1 MQDLLRLD
9 ECRSESRVYT
19 LGLTKIH
26 TPLDWRQ
33 WDTCLA
39 DHPDSTYRNYLVNG
53 LRDGFRIG
61 FDYNL
66 APHLRSARSNMQT
79 ASQRPEVIR
88 EYLAEECSEGRVLG
102 PLDPSLY
109 PFVHTSRFG
118 VIPKGSSGKWRLIV
132 DMSAPEGASVNDG
145 ISKSLSSLSYIG
157 VQDAVE
163 GIQHLGP
170 GALLAKIDIKSAYR
184 HVPIHPDDR
193 WLTGMI
199 WDGALFID
207 TALPFGLRSAP
218 KIFTAL
224 ADAAEWI
231 LRKAGVSF
239 IIHYLDDFLI
249 IGAPNSPECRSAL
262 RIVMETFA
270 RLGLPLA
277 INKLEGPTMCLDFL
291 GFELDSWRM
300 EVRLPREKLLELQ
313 HLIRQWVAKKS
324 CTRKELKSL
333 TGKLGHAAK
342 VVQPGK
348 TFMRRMFELQS
359 GVHQPY
365 HHVRLNSDFRS
376 DILWWDTFLESWN
389 GISMIP
395 LVQQPSIHIWTD
407 ASGSFGCG
415 AWEPLSK
422 HWIKM
427 EWPNEAG
434 HRWLQLDDESIT
446 LKELLPIILACAVWG
461 KSLKNARVTVHCD
474 NLGTV
479 ALVNSGY
486 SKVPQMMHLLRCL
499 FFIRA
504 HFQIQ
509 LWAVHVPGIENTL
522 ADAISRN
529 NLCLLYSQV
538 PGAIGRQSPIPP
550 QLLSLLLD
558 QHMDWTSVNWTQ
570 QFSSCFQQ
578 A

>member
-1 MQDLLRLD
+1 MQDLLCLE
-9 ECRSESRVYT
+9 ECRTESRAYT
-19 LGLTKIH
+19 LPPALTKIN
-26 TPLDWRQ
+26 TPLDWTQ
-33 WDTCLA
+33 WEVCLA
-39 DHPDSTYRNYLVNG
+39 DHPDSSYRNYLVNG
-53 LRDGFRIG
+53 IRDVFRIG

-66 APHLRSARSNMQT
+66 APHLQSACSNIRT
-79 ASQRPEVIR
+79 ASERPEVIR
-88 EYLAEECSEGRVLG
+88 EYLALECSEGRVLG

-118 VIPKGSSGKWRLIV
+118 VIPKGSSGKWRLII

-145 ISKSLSSLSYIG
+145 ASKSLSSLSYVG
-157 VQDAVE
+157 VQDAIE
-163 GIQHLGP
+163 GIQLGP
-170 GALLAKIDIKSAYR
+170 GALLAKIDIKSTYQ
-184 HVPIHPDDR
+184 HVLIHPDDR

-199 WDGALFID
+199 WDSALFID
-207 TALPFGLRSAP
+207 TALLFGLRSAP
-218 KIFTAL
+218 KIFMAL

-231 LRKAGVSF
+231 LRKGGGVNF

-249 IGAPNSPECRSAL
+249 IGAPDLPECQSAL

-270 RLGLPLA
+270 RLGFSLA
-277 INKLEGPTMCLDFL
+277 VNKLEGPTTCLDFL
-291 GFELDSWRM
+291 GFELDSWLM
-300 EVRLPREKLLELQ
+300 EVRLPQEKLQELQ
-313 HLIRQWVAKKS
+313 NLIHQWVARKS
-324 CTRKELKSL
+324 CTQKDLKSL
-333 TGKLGHAAK
+333 TGKLAHAAK

-365 HHVRLNSDFRS
+365 YHVHLNSDFRS
-376 DILWWDTFLESWN
+376 DILWWDTFLGSWN
-389 GISMIP
+389 GISMIS
-395 LVQQPSIHIWTD
+395 LAQQPSSHVWTD
-407 ASGSFGCG
+407 ASGCFGCG

-422 HWIKM
+422 RWIQM
-427 EWPNEAG
+427 AWPDEAG

-461 KSLKNARVTVHCD
+461 KSLNNGRVTVHCD

-479 ALVNSGY
+479 AVVNSGY
-486 SKVPQMMHLLRCL
+486 SKVPQIMHLLQCL
-499 FFIRA
+499 FFIRV
-504 HFQIQ
+504 HFQIE
-509 LWAVHVPGIENTL
+509 LWAPGIENTV

-538 PGAIGRQSPIPP
+538 PESIRQQSPIQQ

-558 QHMDWTSVNWTQ
+558 QHLDWTSVNWTR
-570 QFSSCFQQ
+570 QFSNCFQQ